1 MDLDRVV
8 GNVVLI
14 AIALLFA
21 VFVCALMWACM
32 IVASR
37 EDRREERRERKKDED
52 DDDDDMIV
60 P

>member
-1 MDLDRVV
+1 MDRVV
-8 GNVVLI
+8 GNIVLI

-21 VFVCALMWACM
+21 VFVCTLMWACM

-37 EDRREERRERKKDED
+37 EDRREERRGEKKDED
-52 DDDDDMIV
+52 DDDDDMII